1 MSDQFL
7 YQQLDT
13 VSSMWFLDKTI
24 PLWLTNNINQSFA
37 MREYQQE
44 AFARFFYYYT
54 LYPQKK
60 LPIHLL
66 FNMATGS
73 GKTFVM
79 AWLILYLYEQWYRN
93 FLFFVNSNNIIEKTK
108 ANFLNSNSS
117 KYLFNDKIVF
127 DNKIV
132 SIKEVTNFTN
142 AISDDIQI
150 KFTTIQWLHS
160 DLTTPKEWWVTYED
174 FEDKKIVM
182 LSDEAHHI
190 NADTKWWK
198 WKVDDETVSWEQTIM
213 KIFNSHRENI
223 LLEFTATIDL
233 SNQFIYE
240 KYLDK
245 IIYKYDLKQ
254 FRLDR
259 YSKEVDILK
268 SDMEMKERILQALI
282 LSQYRLKIAEKYKLT
297 CKPVILFKSQKT
309 IAESE
314 ANKEYFIQLIHN
326 LSEQDIQSIKSKARW
341 TVLQSAYEF
350 FENNTISDTDLV
362 RELQQD
368 FAEECVLSANDD
380 SQANKNQILLN
391 TLEDK
396 DNRIRAI
403 FAVQKLNEWW
413 DVLNLFDIVRLYDAR
428 DGDRKK
434 DGKYYA
440 GKTTMSEAQLI
451 GRGARYFP
459 FVTDE
464 ALGEDKYKRKFD
476 RTDHEL
482 KILETFYYHTSFDN
496 RYIAEITQV
505 LREIGIMNEKEQKKF
520 TLKLKPSFIN
530 NTFYKEWLIYTNTR
544 KEKWWLWI
552 DSLQWA
558 WIREQRFTYTLKS
571 NKNDT
576 IQVFEEQQARNQT
589 IVSSEA
595 NTLSIKDISKHI
607 IRKAIWMND
616 FYIFDNL
623 QKYLWALKS
632 IDEFMSSDRY
642 LAHIKI
648 DFMGSSD
655 RIAQINNE
663 DLLQAVILV
672 LKQLEVQI
680 KQQEIQYEGTKEFKP
695 QSLQSIF
702 KPQKEIVVD
711 LSAEPIWYDKDR
723 FVFEQIIWSSE
734 EEDFMALFH
743 KKITTLQK
751 KYDEIYLV
759 RSERA
764 FALYSFDDGQRFE
777 PDFVLFLKNK
787 DKQDNVTYQ
796 VFIEPKGNQ
805 LLLLDKRKNEFLQEI
820 NNRAEI
826 LDMNFWNY
834 KLIWLPFYNKWLE
847 IEFEKVMDEV
857 L

>member
-24 PLWLTNNINQSFA
+24 PLWLTNNLNQNFA
-37 MREYQQE
+37 MREYQKE
-44 AFARFFYYYT
+44 AFARFFYYYNS
-54 LYPQKK
+54 YPQKE

-79 AWLILYLYEQWYRN
+79 AGLILYLYEKWYRN

-127 DNKIV
+127 DNKII

-142 AISDDIQI
+142 TISDNIQI

-160 DLTTPKEWWVTYED
+160 DLATPKEWWVTYED

-198 WKVDDETVSWEQTIM
+198 WKIDDETVSWEQTVM
-213 KIFNSHRENI
+213 KICNAHCENI
-223 LLEFTATIDL
+223 LLEFTATVDL
-233 SNQFIYE
+233 SNQFIYG
-240 KYLDK
+240 KYLNK
-245 IIYKYDLKQ
+245 IIYKYDLKE

-268 SDMEMKERILQALI
+268 SDMEVEERILQAII

-314 ANKEYFIQLIHN
+314 ANKDYFIQLIRN
-326 LSEQDIQSIKSKARW
+326 LSEQNIQSIKLKAGW
-341 TVLQSAYEF
+341 TILQSAYDF
-350 FENNTISDTDLV
+350 FESNNISDTDLV

-380 SQANKNQILLN
+380 NQANKNQILLN

-451 GRGARYFP
+451 GRWARYFP
-459 FVTDE
+459 FITDE
-464 ALGEDKYKRKFD
+464 AIGEDKYKRKFD
-476 RTDHEL
+476 RTNHEL
-482 KILETFYYHTSFDN
+482 KILETFYYHTSFDS
-496 RYIAEITQV
+496 RYIAEITQA

-520 TLKLKPSFIN
+520 TLKLKSSFIN
-530 NTFYKEWLIYTNTR
+530 KSFYKEWLIYTNTR

-552 DSLQWA
+552 NSLQSA

-571 NKNDT
+571 YKNDT
-576 IQVFEEQQARNQT
+576 IQVFEEQQARNQI
-589 IVSSEA
+589 IVWSEA
-595 NTLSIKDISKHI
+595 HTLSVSDISKHI
-607 IRKAIWMND
+607 IRKAIWMNE
-616 FYIFDNL
+616 FYKFDNL
-623 QKYLWALKS
+623 QRYLWELKS
-632 IDEFMSSDRY
+632 IEEFMTSDSY
-642 LAHIKI
+642 LGSIKI
-648 DFMGSSD
+648 DFIGTSEYITHID
-655 RIAQINNE
+655 NE
-663 DLLQAVILV
+663 DLFQAISLV
-672 LKQLEVQI
+672 LKQLEIQI
-680 KQQEIQYEGTKEFKP
+680 KQKETQYEGTKEFKP
-695 QSLQSIF
+695 QLLQSIF

-711 LSAEPIWYDKDR
+711 LSAEPIGYDKDW
-723 FVFEQIIWSSE
+723 FVFENVIGTSE
-734 EEDFMALFH
+734 EKDFMDLFH
-743 KKITTLQK
+743 KKIATLQK

-777 PDFVLFLKNK
+777 PDFVLFLRSKK
-787 DKQDNVTYQ
+787 RQDDITYQ
-796 VFIEPKGNQ
+796 VFIEPKGDQ
-805 LLLLDKRKNEFLQEI
+805 LLLLDKRKNDFLQDI
-820 NNRAEI
+820 NNNAKI
-826 LDMNFWNY
+826 LDMNLWNY
-834 KLIWLPFYNKWLE
+834 KLIWLPFYNKGLE
-847 IEFEKVMDEV
+847 TEFEKVMDEI

>member
-1 MSDQFL
+1 
-7 YQQLDT
+7 
-13 VSSMWFLDKTI
+13 
-24 PLWLTNNINQSFA
+24 
-37 MREYQQE
+37 
-44 AFARFFYYYT
+44 
-54 LYPQKK
+54 
-60 LPIHLL
+60 
-66 FNMATGS
+66 
-73 GKTFVM
+73 
-79 AWLILYLYEQWYRN
+79 
-93 FLFFVNSNNIIEKTK
+93 
-108 ANFLNSNSS
+108 
-117 KYLFNDKIVF
+117 
-127 DNKIV
+127 
-132 SIKEVTNFTN
+132 
-142 AISDDIQI
+142 
-150 KFTTIQWLHS
+150 
-160 DLTTPKEWWVTYED
+160 
-174 FEDKKIVM
+174 
-182 LSDEAHHI
+182 
-190 NADTKWWK
+190 
-198 WKVDDETVSWEQTIM
+198 
-213 KIFNSHRENI
+213 
-223 LLEFTATIDL
+223 
-233 SNQFIYE
+233 
-240 KYLDK
+240 
-245 IIYKYDLKQ
+245 
-254 FRLDR
+254 
-259 YSKEVDILK
+259 
-268 SDMEMKERILQALI
+268 
-282 LSQYRLKIAEKYKLT
+282 
-297 CKPVILFKSQKT
+297 
-309 IAESE
+309 
-314 ANKEYFIQLIHN
+314 
-326 LSEQDIQSIKSKARW
+326 
-341 TVLQSAYEF
+341 
-350 FENNTISDTDLV
+350 V

-380 SQANKNQILLN
+380 SQASKNQILLN

-464 ALGEDKYKRKFD
+464 ALGEDKYRRKFD

-482 KILETFYYHTSFDN
+482 KILETFYYHTSFDS
-496 RYIAEITQV
+496 RYIAEITQA

-520 TLKLKPSFIN
+520 TLKLKSSFVN

-571 NKNDT
+571 NRNDT
-576 IQVFEEQQARNQT
+576 IQVFEDQQARNQI

-595 NTLSIKDISKHI
+595 NTLSVSNISKHI

-616 FYIFDNL
+616 FYTFDNL
-623 QKYLWALKS
+623 QKYLWELKS

-702 KPQKEIVVD
+702 KPEKEIVVD
-711 LSAEPIWYDKDR
+711 LSAEPIGYDKDW
-723 FVFEQIIWSSE
+723 FVFEQIVWSSE

-764 FALYSFDDGQRFE
+764 FAIYSFDDGQRFE
-777 PDFVLFLKNK
+777 PDFVLFLKHKNNK
-787 DKQDNVTYQ
+787 ENITYQ
-796 VFIEPKGNQ
+796 VFIEPKGDH
-805 LLLLDKRKNEFLQEI
+805 LLVLDKRKNDFLQQIDE
-820 NNRAEI
+820 RAEI
-826 LDMNFWNY
+826 LDINFWNY
-834 KLIWLPFYNKWLE
+834 KLIWLPFYNKGLE
-847 IEFEKVMDEV
+847 IEFELTFDDVFS
-857 L
+857 LT

>member
-1 MSDQFL
+1 MKMKRRWWDSIVGTN
-7 YQQLDT
+7 YYENIQL
-13 VSSMWFLDKTI
+13 SSWKY
-24 PLWLTNNINQSFA
+24 SF
-37 MREYQQE
+37 RIY
-44 AFARFFYYYT
+44 RYY
-54 LYPQKK
+54 
-60 LPIHLL
+60 
-66 FNMATGS
+66 
-73 GKTFVM
+73 
-79 AWLILYLYEQWYRN
+79 R
-93 FLFFVNSNNIIEKTK
+93 
-108 ANFLNSNSS
+108 
-117 KYLFNDKIVF
+117 
-127 DNKIV
+127 
-132 SIKEVTNFTN
+132 SIKS
-142 AISDDIQI
+142 IYD
-150 KFTTIQWLHS
+150 
-160 DLTTPKEWWVTYED
+160 
-174 FEDKKIVM
+174 
-182 LSDEAHHI
+182 
-190 NADTKWWK
+190 
-198 WKVDDETVSWEQTIM
+198 
-213 KIFNSHRENI
+213 
-223 LLEFTATIDL
+223 
-233 SNQFIYE
+233 YE

-326 LSEQDIQSIKSKARW
+326 LSEQDIQSIKSKAGW

-368 FAEECVLSANDD
+368 FAQECVLSANDD

-476 RTDHEL
+476 RIDHEL

-496 RYIAEITQV
+496 RYIAEITQA

-520 TLKLKPSFIN
+520 TLKLKSSFIN
-530 NTFYKEWLIYTNTR
+530 NTFYKEWLIYMNTR

-576 IQVFEEQQARNQT
+576 IQVFEDQQARNQI

-595 NTLSIKDISKHI
+595 NTLSISNISKHI

-616 FYIFDNL
+616 FYTFDNL
-623 QKYLWALKS
+623 Q
-632 IDEFMSSDRY
+632 
-642 LAHIKI
+642 
-648 DFMGSSD
+648 
-655 RIAQINNE
+655 N
-663 DLLQAVILV
+663 
-672 LKQLEVQI
+672 
-680 KQQEIQYEGTKEFKP
+680 
-695 QSLQSIF
+695 IF
-702 KPQKEIVVD
+702 E
-711 LSAEPIWYDKDR
+711 
-723 FVFEQIIWSSE
+723 
-734 EEDFMALFH
+734 
-743 KKITTLQK
+743 
-751 KYDEIYLV
+751 
-759 RSERA
+759 
-764 FALYSFDDGQRFE
+764 
-777 PDFVLFLKNK
+777 N
-787 DKQDNVTYQ
+787 
-796 VFIEPKGNQ
+796 
-805 LLLLDKRKNEFLQEI
+805 
-820 NNRAEI
+820 
-826 LDMNFWNY
+826 
-834 KLIWLPFYNKWLE
+834 
-847 IEFEKVMDEV
+847 
-857 L
+857 